1 MKKVSVTLQYPCVY
15 ALILFFSSLPG
26 IVRAQSSGPGNVVV
40 DGQLKEWGDTLR
52 HYDKAAQ
59 LYYDVYN
66 DHDFLYIALR
76 RPKFAWKM
84 VLAGRMSFEISKDKE
99 DKDGI
104 KIFYPGHYSF
114 NKDDMW
120 NFLEIKKAGE
130 TSFDTLTIYNDYGIQ
145 ASGGFWEKQEQGDRK
160 SSASDMLLSM
170 APTNF
175 NDMQAVMNKSDK
187 DRSGVAINTIVGA
200 DCELAIPMKLLPVT
214 SGTVYIRIV
223 IPGEKN
229 IVDALNGVGYYAGF
243 NMDKGSAD
251 AVEDLLVAS
260 KLSITY
266 RLK

>member
-1 MKKVSVTLQYPCVY
+1 MKKVPVTVLYPRFW
-15 ALILFFSSLPG
+15 ALLFFCSSIPG
-26 IVRAQSSGPGNVVV
+26 MIRAQSSVPGNVIV

-76 RPKFAWKM
+76 RPKYAWKM
-84 VLAGRMSFEISKDKE
+84 VLAGRMLFEISKDK
-99 DKDGI
+99 DDRDGI
-104 KIFYPGHYSF
+104 KIFYPGHYSI

-120 NFLEIKKAGE
+120 NFLEIKKVGE
-130 TSFDTLTIYNDYGIQ
+130 RAFDTLTIYNDYGIQ
-145 ASGGFWEKQEQGDRK
+145 ASGGFWEKQEQGSRK
-160 SSASDMLLSM
+160 SLASDMLLSM
-170 APTNF
+170 APTNI
-175 NDMQAVMNKSDK
+175 NEMQAVMNTPGEN
-187 DRSGVAINTIVGA
+187 RPGVTTSTIVGA

-214 SGTVYIRIV
+214 NGTVYIRIV

-229 IVDALNGVGYYAGF
+229 IVTALNGVGYYAGF
-243 NMDKGSAD
+243 NMENGSTD
-251 AVEDLLVAS
+251 AVEDLSVES